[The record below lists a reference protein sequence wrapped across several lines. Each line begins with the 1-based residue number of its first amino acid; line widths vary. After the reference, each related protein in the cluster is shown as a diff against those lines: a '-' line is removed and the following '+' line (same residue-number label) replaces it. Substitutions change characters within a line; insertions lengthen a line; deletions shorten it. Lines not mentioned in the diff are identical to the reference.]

1 MSTTID
7 EKVVEMRFDNQNFE
21 RNARTSMSTL
31 AKLKQ
36 SLKLDGAAKG
46 FDEIDSAAKKINM
59 PALGSAVEAVNS
71 KFSALEV
78 MGVTA
83 LVNIT
88 NQAVN
93 AAKHIAAMFTIEP
106 VKTGFNEYELKMGS
120 IQTIMAS
127 TGESLETVN
136 KYLDELNTYSD
147 KTIYSF
153 ADMTS
158 NIGKFTNAGV
168 KLEDA
173 VLAIK
178 GVSNEA
184 AVSGANANEASRAM
198 YNFSQALS
206 SGYVKLIDWK
216 SIENANMATV
226 EFKQQLLESA
236 VACGTLTKTADG
248 MYKTSKRTV
257 SSTLN
262 FNDSLQ
268 DQWMTTEV
276 LTRTLAQYAT
286 DVRDMTSAE
295 KEAYEEKLRGQGYTE
310 EQIKNIEELGKKAY
324 DSAQDVKTFTMMMDT
339 LKEAAQ
345 SGWSRTWELLI
356 GDFEQAK
363 TLWTDLSKVLGGFID
378 KMSDTRN
385 AVLESALGKSF
396 TDMIDGLKNITDP
409 IKNSA
414 DSIKE
419 VVDSVKDYAVV
430 VDEIMGGKWG
440 NGQSRWDKLTEAGYD
455 WAHAQ
460 NLINEKLGD
469 STRHATDYKEAQK
482 GVADAQNKTT
492 KSTDKL
498 TEAEKKQI
506 IQMAAMLDDSEKSK
520 QLTKEQVD
528 ALSELVSTADKL
540 GMSVEDLVNNIDE
553 IDGRWLLFNSLK
565 NAGNGL
571 LEVLR
576 AVGKAWRQAF
586 YGDASDDEILK
597 RRSERLFDL
606 IAALH
611 KLSTK
616 LIVSEQTS
624 AKLTRTFKGLFA
636 ILDLISTVTGGTLK
650 LAFRILTEILKLFD
664 MDILDLTANIGDM
677 AVKFRDWVDSVLDF
691 SSVFDRISP
700 SIKGFVEKIKEWL
713 NGFKGIDNIPKYI
726 LESLKSGF
734 AAVGRFVK
742 AKFKEFS
749 ENIVDDAMEFMLT
762 GFTSVPSNIIE
773 GFEKGFVWGIL
784 SVIKYVR
791 TFCNNIITTIKDIFQ
806 IHSPSVVMFEIGQNV
821 VQGFINGISVM
832 ISKTIEVVKR
842 LFTGSK
848 EAIEDT
854 NIGEAFDKILDGAKK
869 FGAKIIETFKG
880 IDLGKVFAAALGIGI
895 LLTAKKAL
903 DVLEMFAKPLAG
915 FGDLLSGI
923 GNAFAGW
930 GANLKASALKK
941 KAQALLLISASV
953 LLLVSALL
961 PLVDIP
967 VEKLLKAGA
976 CLAVITGA
984 LISIGF
990 AIGKI
995 GSVDWQMSTNILAI
1009 AVSFGILAYSAKK
1022 LSEIPVE
1029 NVDTTLKIIGA
1040 LIGGLAA
1047 IYMAF
1052 GIFINADKASNM
1064 DKAGMMIFK
1073 MAAALLTIT
1082 TIIKIVSGFK
1092 YSEIQKGLIF
1102 IGGVMALFAAIT
1114 AVSKLAGPW
1123 ADYAGAMM
1131 WRMATS
1137 MLIMVAVVK
1146 IASGFT
1152 NDEIK
1157 QGLKFVA
1164 GVEALF
1170 VAVIAVS
1177 KLAGE
1182 NGKIAGKMLLK
1193 MAISMLIMVGII
1205 KLVSQMSMDDVKK
1218 GFVVVAS
1225 MELLL
1230 GAIVALSHLA
1240 GANAGKAGLM
1250 LVAMAFAISILVG
1263 ILFVVSKMNPD
1274 EVYRALP
1281 IIGALELMFMGL
1293 IAVTKFAKETNGLNK
1308 TLVLMLITIGLLVAC
1323 VAGLSFIDSKDLT
1336 TATAAISS
1344 IIGMFA
1350 LLMLA
1355 TKFTKNTADMRM
1367 SLVTLLAVTVGLA
1380 GIIAAL
1386 SNINTGSALKAAGA
1400 LSIVMLSFSTSIVIL
1415 SKADRVLKT
1424 AVNAIGPMFLV
1435 TVGLAAILGVLAT
1448 LKVEASINNALAI
1461 GILLNSFA
1469 ASISVLSKAD
1479 AVSKEALNSVYS
1491 MLAVTAG
1498 LAVILGV
1505 MGALKVEASL
1515 NNAIVLGVMLN
1526 EFAASIVVLSK
1537 AGNVSLNAL
1546 TALPA
1551 MIGVTAGLA
1560 VILGIMAAL
1569 NVEASIQTAISLGIL
1584 VNALAASMVIL
1595 SYVGYISKDVVATA
1609 VLMGLVVA
1617 ELAVSL
1623 GILAKMNIQEAI
1635 PYAIA
1640 LSTLLLTMT
1649 VVTGILGAM
1658 SPLISAAIPAV
1669 LALGVVIAELALV
1682 LAAIGGLAQIPG
1694 LEWLISEG
1702 GDFLQTIG
1710 TAIGKFIGGIVG
1722 GIAAGAESALPSIA
1736 LSLSLFMMG
1745 IQPFILGAKSINGD
1759 AVKGVTFLTAAI
1771 LELAVASFVSAIV
1784 TLGGLGLIGL
1794 ASTLNTFAK
1803 IIKPFCDQISTI
1815 KPESVTAA
1823 KTIADMILELCA
1835 AELIQRITSFVGGT
1849 ANIADFS
1856 DQLQAFGNAVV
1867 AFDQTL
1873 KSNGGIDA
1881 NSVQAAAAAG
1891 SMIAE
1896 LQSKL
1901 YGAGGLKQAIF
1912 GEKDLGTFSDQ
1923 LVAFGEAMVKFSNT
1937 ITSNGGINAEAIE
1950 GASKAGSLMAELALS
1965 LPKTGGIWQNVAGEQ
1980 DIGLFGLK
1988 CVAFGAAMK
1997 LFSDTISGDNAIDA
2011 GAIEAASKA
2020 GELMSKLQD
2029 TLPKTGGVW
2038 QSIAGEQDIAEFGRK
2053 CAAFGQAMVGFP
2065 TINISDETITSISK
2079 AGMAVSE
2086 IQKILPR
2093 EDGFLQNIVGQ
2104 KDIEGFAT
2112 ACKTFSQALT
2122 NLKYITINDE
2132 NVESITRTGVA
2143 MRLLQQILPR
2153 EDGLLQKIAG
2163 QKDIEAF
2170 ANGCLAFSKAL
2181 RNLSSFSISEDTVAS
2196 ISNTGNMLVELQKSI
2211 PGSRWLDGKVNLEEF
2226 AGQISKFK
2234 GALDKIATFSISADT
2249 LAMITVTG
2257 TMLIALQKAIP
2268 SSTWLD
2274 GKVELDEFGSNI
2286 SKFAKGIKKLSEFS
2300 MTEDAIVSVDNTGR
2314 MLIALQKA
2322 IPESTWLDGKVELDE
2337 FGKKIKSFGGY
2348 LASYSEKVSEIDF
2361 GAVSASLTQSRKFIY
2376 LANSLV
2382 DLDLSG
2388 IENFKIKNLGSALEG
2403 YYNKINEIDFS
2414 VVSSSISQ
2422 VMRLKSLVQSLAG
2435 LDNSGIESFT
2445 IKSIGSKL
2453 NGYYEAVSGIDT
2465 GVVSTSISNAN
2476 QLKIFIS
2483 SLAGLDT
2490 SGVGSFEAAVN
2501 ALGTVDIGKIVSAFE
2516 GASTV
2521 LYSAG
2526 AKIITSVAT
2535 GMKSRLGYLLTTST
2549 AMVTQLR
2556 NTINGA
2562 SASFKSAGV
2571 VLMTQFSLGMSS
2583 QKDRVSTSASGVV
2596 SSAVNT
2602 VNNHYINFYSA
2613 GKYLV
2618 EGFAS
2623 GISAN
2628 TFRAE
2633 AQAAAMAEAAK
2644 RAAEKALGIN
2654 SPSKVFYKIGD
2665 YTGQGFVNALV
2676 DYGKTAYDS
2685 ASSMADYARKGM
2697 TSAIGRI
2704 QNLINS
2710 DMDSQ
2715 PTIRPVLDL
2724 SDVQSG
2730 VAYMNGLLPSSAS
2743 IGVMSNL
2750 NSISSMMNRNNQN
2763 GEYGEVVSAIE
2774 GLRKDLGNTGDTYI
2788 IDGVTYDD
2796 GSAVSSAM
2804 QTIVRA
2810 AKIERRV

>member
-1 MSTTID
+1 M
-7 EKVVEMRFDNQNFE
+7 
-21 RNARTSMSTL
+21 
-31 AKLKQ
+31 
-36 SLKLDGAAKG
+36 
-46 FDEIDSAAKKINM
+46 
-59 PALGSAVEAVNS
+59 
-71 KFSALEV
+71 
-78 MGVTA
+78 
-83 LVNIT
+83 
-88 NQAVN
+88 
-93 AAKHIAAMFTIEP
+93 
-106 VKTGFNEYELKMGS
+106 
-120 IQTIMAS
+120 
-127 TGESLETVN
+127 
-136 KYLDELNTYSD
+136 
-147 KTIYSF
+147 
-153 ADMTS
+153 
-158 NIGKFTNAGV
+158 
-168 KLEDA
+168 
-173 VLAIK
+173 
-178 GVSNEA
+178 
-184 AVSGANANEASRAM
+184 
-198 YNFSQALS
+198 
-206 SGYVKLIDWK
+206 
-216 SIENANMATV
+216 
-226 EFKQQLLESA
+226 
-236 VACGTLTKTADG
+236 
-248 MYKTSKRTV
+248 
-257 SSTLN
+257 
-262 FNDSLQ
+262 
-268 DQWMTTEV
+268 
-276 LTRTLAQYAT
+276 
-286 DVRDMTSAE
+286 
-295 KEAYEEKLRGQGYTE
+295 
-310 EQIKNIEELGKKAY
+310 
-324 DSAQDVKTFTMMMDT
+324 
-339 LKEAAQ
+339 
-345 SGWSRTWELLI
+345 
-356 GDFEQAK
+356 
-363 TLWTDLSKVLGGFID
+363 
-378 KMSDTRN
+378 
-385 AVLESALGKSF
+385 
-396 TDMIDGLKNITDP
+396 
-409 IKNSA
+409 
-414 DSIKE
+414 
-419 VVDSVKDYAVV
+419 
-430 VDEIMGGKWG
+430 
-440 NGQSRWDKLTEAGYD
+440 
-455 WAHAQ
+455 
-460 NLINEKLGD
+460 
-469 STRHATDYKEAQK
+469 
-482 GVADAQNKTT
+482 
-492 KSTDKL
+492 
-498 TEAEKKQI
+498 
-506 IQMAAMLDDSEKSK
+506 
-520 QLTKEQVD
+520 
-528 ALSELVSTADKL
+528 
-540 GMSVEDLVNNIDE
+540 
-553 IDGRWLLFNSLK
+553 
-565 NAGNGL
+565 
-571 LEVLR
+571 
-576 AVGKAWRQAF
+576 
-586 YGDASDDEILK
+586 
-597 RRSERLFDL
+597 
-606 IAALH
+606 
-611 KLSTK
+611 
-616 LIVSEQTS
+616 
-624 AKLTRTFKGLFA
+624 
-636 ILDLISTVTGGTLK
+636 
-650 LAFRILTEILKLFD
+650 
-664 MDILDLTANIGDM
+664 
-677 AVKFRDWVDSVLDF
+677 
-691 SSVFDRISP
+691 
-700 SIKGFVEKIKEWL
+700 
-713 NGFKGIDNIPKYI
+713 
-726 LESLKSGF
+726 
-734 AAVGRFVK
+734 
-742 AKFKEFS
+742 
-749 ENIVDDAMEFMLT
+749 
-762 GFTSVPSNIIE
+762 
-773 GFEKGFVWGIL
+773 
-784 SVIKYVR
+784 
-791 TFCNNIITTIKDIFQ
+791 
-806 IHSPSVVMFEIGQNV
+806 
-821 VQGFINGISVM
+821 
-832 ISKTIEVVKR
+832 
-842 LFTGSK
+842 
-848 EAIEDT
+848 
-854 NIGEAFDKILDGAKK
+854 
-869 FGAKIIETFKG
+869 
-880 IDLGKVFAAALGIGI
+880 FAAALGIGI

-984 LISIGF
+984 LIGIGF

-1029 NVDTTLKIIGA
+1029 NVDTTLKMIGA

-1082 TIIKIVSGFK
+1082 TVIKIVSGFK

-1102 IGGVMALFAAIT
+1102 IGGVMVLFAAIT

-1131 WRMATS
+1131 WRMATA

-1152 NDEIK
+1152 DDEIK

-1205 KLVSQMSMDDVKK
+1205 KLVSQMSMDDVTK
-1218 GFVVVAS
+1218 GFAVVSA

-1323 VAGLSFIDSKDLT
+1323 VAGLSFIDSKDLA

-1344 IIGMFA
+1344 IMGIFGI
-1350 LLMLA
+1350 LMLA

-1386 SNINTGSALKAAGA
+1386 SNINTNSALKAAGA
-1400 LSIVMLSFSTSIVIL
+1400 LSIVMLSFSASIVIL

-1424 AVNAIGPMFLV
+1424 AVNAMGPMFLV

-1448 LKVEASINNALAI
+1448 LKAEASINNALAI

-1498 LAVILGV
+1498 LAVILGI

-1609 VLMGLVVA
+1609 VLMGLVVV

-1623 GILAKMNIQEAI
+1623 GILAKMNVQEAI

-1649 VVTGILGAM
+1649 VVTGILGIM
-1658 SPLISAAIPAV
+1658 SPLIAAAMPAV
-1669 LALGVVIAELALV
+1669 ISLGIVIAELALV

-1710 TAIGKFIGGIVG
+1710 TAIGKFVGGIVG
-1722 GIAAGAESALPSIA
+1722 GIAAGAASALPSIA
-1736 LSLSLFMMG
+1736 LSLSLFMTD

-1759 AVKGVTFLTAAI
+1759 VVKGVTFLTAAI

-1784 TLGGLGLIGL
+1784 TLGGLDLIDL

-1803 IIKPFCDQISTI
+1803 IIKPFCNQISTI

-1823 KTIADMILELCA
+1823 KTIADMILELCG

-1849 ANIADFS
+1849 VNIADFS
-1856 DQLQAFGNAVV
+1856 DQLQAFGDAVV

-1881 NSVQAAAAAG
+1881 SSVQAAAAAG

-1923 LVAFGEAMVKFSNT
+1923 LVAFGEAMVAFSNT

-1965 LPKTGGIWQNVAGEQ
+1965 LPKTGGIWQKVAGEQ

-1997 LFSDTISGDNAIDA
+1997 LFSDTVSGDNTIDA

-2079 AGMAVSE
+2079 AGMAVAE

-2093 EDGFLQNIVGQ
+2093 EDGFLQKIVGQ

-2122 NLKYITINDE
+2122 NLKYITISDE
-2132 NVESITRTGVA
+2132 NIESITRSGVA

-2181 RNLSSFSISEDTVAS
+2181 QNLSSFSISEDTVAS

-2211 PGSRWLDGKVNLEEF
+2211 PESRWLDGKVNLEEF
-2226 AGQISKFK
+2226 SGQISKFK
-2234 GALDKIATFSISADT
+2234 EALDKIAT
-2249 LAMITVTG
+2249 
-2257 TMLIALQKAIP
+2257 
-2268 SSTWLD
+2268 
-2274 GKVELDEFGSNI
+2274 
-2286 SKFAKGIKKLSEFS
+2286 
-2300 MTEDAIVSVDNTGR
+2300 
-2314 MLIALQKA
+2314 
-2322 IPESTWLDGKVELDE
+2322 
-2337 FGKKIKSFGGY
+2337 
-2348 LASYSEKVSEIDF
+2348 
-2361 GAVSASLTQSRKFIY
+2361 
-2376 LANSLV
+2376 
-2382 DLDLSG
+2382 
-2388 IENFKIKNLGSALEG
+2388 
-2403 YYNKINEIDFS
+2403 
-2414 VVSSSISQ
+2414 
-2422 VMRLKSLVQSLAG
+2422 
-2435 LDNSGIESFT
+2435 
-2445 IKSIGSKL
+2445 
-2453 NGYYEAVSGIDT
+2453 YETVSGIDT

-2476 QLKIFIS
+2476 QLRIFIS

-2516 GASTV
+2516 GASTA

-2526 AKIITSVAT
+2526 SKIITSVAT

-2549 AMVTQLR
+2549 AMVAQLR
-2556 NTINGA
+2556 NTVERA

-2583 QKDRVSTSASGVV
+2583 QKSRVSTSASGVV